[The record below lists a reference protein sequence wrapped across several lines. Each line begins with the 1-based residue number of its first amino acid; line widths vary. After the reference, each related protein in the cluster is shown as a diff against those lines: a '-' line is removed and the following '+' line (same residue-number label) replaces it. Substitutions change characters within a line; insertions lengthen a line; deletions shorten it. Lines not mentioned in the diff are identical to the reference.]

1 MSAAGVKNIQDLV
14 KVFGPIMGLCTVLWF
29 FGEPFLE
36 DYVESH
42 IEAYEKKHAQELSG
56 KVKLRTLLASKMGCD
71 TDEVHIEIGKMY
83 REEKTVRTSIDSL
96 DASIKKEVLNIKYLL
111 DEDYSFNKSE
121 RIKILRDVKRIK
133 DKLRLD

>member
-1 MSAAGVKNIQDLV
+1 MSEQGAKNIQDLG
-14 KVFGPIMGLCTVLWF
+14 KILGSMMGLCVALWF

-42 IEAYEKKHAQELSG
+42 IEQYEEKHKQELSS
-56 KVKLRTLLASKMGCD
+56 KVKLRSLLSSKMGCD
-71 TDEVHIEIGKMY
+71 IDEVHIEIGKMY

-96 DASIKKEVLNIKYLL
+96 DASIKKEVLNIKHLL

>member
-1 MSAAGVKNIQDLV
+1 MSEQGAKNIQDLG
-14 KVFGPIMGLCTVLWF
+14 KILGSMMGLCVAVWF

-36 DYVESH
+36 DYVSSH
-42 IEAYEKKHAQELSG
+42 IEQYEEKHKQELSS
-56 KVKLRTLLASKMGCD
+56 KVKLRSLLSSKMGCD
-71 TDEVHIEIGKMY
+71 IDEVHIEIGKMY

-96 DASIKKEVLNIKYLL
+96 DASIKKEVLNIKHLL
-111 DEDYSFNKSE
+111 GEDYRFNKSE